1 MTTSATPKPATL
13 QAAILQ
19 ASARALRRAWTKGR
33 RVERVAYVISAVLFA
48 AGVAHLGV
56 LVVSGTTWLGPLSY
70 RKAMTFGLSFGLT
83 LAGVAWAT
91 SFVRLRPRTRTVLL
105 GLFGGASVVEVVLVT
120 MQAWRGV
127 PSHFNFETGFD
138 AAVSA
143 TLAGGG
149 GVLVGTAIAFT
160 AAALR
165 ASGDT
170 SPSMRLAVRFGFF
183 ALLVALGVG
192 AMMIADGVAL
202 SRGGQPQLAYTQAGA
217 LKLFHAVP
225 MHAILIVPG
234 LAWLLRFTN
243 WGETRR
249 VRVIWGAIGVYSLL
263 IVAAAIVS
271 FTLS

>member
-1 MTTSATPKPATL
+1 MIATMTLRAPAHAVRLAWTEG
-13 QAAILQ
+13 
-19 ASARALRRAWTKGR
+19 RRA
-33 RVERVAYVISAVLFA
+33 ERVAYVIAAVLFGS
-48 AGVAHLGV
+48 GVAHFGV

-70 RKAMTFGLSFGLT
+70 RKAMTFGLSFGMT
-83 LAGVAWAT
+83 LASVAWAT

-105 GLFGGASVVEVVLVT
+105 GLFAGASVAEVVLVT

-138 AAVSA
+138 SAISA

-170 SPSMRLAVRFGFF
+170 SPSLRLAVRFGLF

-202 SRGGQPQLAYTQAGA
+202 SRGGQPDLAYTQAGA
-217 LKLFHAVP
+217 LKLFHTVP

-243 WGETRR
+243 WSEARR
-249 VRVIWGAIGVYSLL
+249 VRAIWGTIGVYTVL
-263 IVAAAIVS
+263 IAAAAIESFSPVS
-271 FTLS
+271 